1 MSKKGKKRKYIDLD
15 QNIGEYDEEQ
25 EKKDIDKT
33 LEFIQTTFSLTDDE
47 MTDLLNYEFLDEDL
61 RYFDRLASILIDR
74 QEKEREEEEKKEKE
88 KEKEK
93 EKKEQVISEEK
104 KDISKEEGKKSKLRE
119 YLESIDKK
127 DDNKD
132 DNMKNKIVKHKN
144 KSPIK
149 GNFSIKEAEEF
160 LKSTKNKNEIDLHGK
175 RLVESMYIV
184 HNKII
189 SLKQKKSEG
198 SLKEITLTIIT
209 GVGYHSVGGKPVLHP
224 NLTKWLKGERKYKV
238 DEKSRAGHI
247 FVTIY

>member
-1 MSKKGKKRKYIDLD
+1 MSKKGKKRKYIDFD

-61 RYFDRLASILIDR
+61 RDFDRLASILIDR
-74 QEKEREEEEKKEKE
+74 QEKQREEEEK

-104 KDISKEEGKKSKLRE
+104 KDISKEEGKKSKLKE

-127 DDNKD
+127 DDYND

-184 HNKII
+184 HNKIN
-189 SLKQKKSEG
+189 SLKQKKSEDC
-198 SLKEITLTIIT
+198 LKEITLTIIT
-209 GVGYHSVGGKPVLHP
+209 GVGYHSPGGKPVLHP
-224 NLTKWLKGERKYKV
+224 NLTKWLKAKRKYKV
-238 DEKSRAGHI
+238 DEKSKAGHI

>member
-61 RYFDRLASILIDR
+61 RDFDRLASILIDR

-104 KDISKEEGKKSKLRE
+104 KDISKE
-119 YLESIDKK
+119 
-127 DDNKD
+127 
-132 DNMKNKIVKHKN
+132 
-144 KSPIK
+144 
-149 GNFSIKEAEEF
+149 
-160 LKSTKNKNEIDLHGK
+160 
-175 RLVESMYIV
+175 
-184 HNKII
+184 
-189 SLKQKKSEG
+189 
-198 SLKEITLTIIT
+198 
-209 GVGYHSVGGKPVLHP
+209 
-224 NLTKWLKGERKYKV
+224 
-238 DEKSRAGHI
+238 
-247 FVTIY
+247 

>member
-61 RYFDRLASILIDR
+61 RDFDRLASILIDR
-74 QEKEREEEEKKEKE
+74 QEKQREEEEKR
-88 KEKEK
+88 EKEK

-132 DNMKNKIVKHKN
+132 DNKKNKIVKDKN

-160 LKSTKNKNEIDLHGK
+160 LKSIKNKNEIDLHGK

-184 HNKII
+184 HNKIN
-189 SLKQKKSEG
+189 SLKQKKSEDC
-198 SLKEITLTIIT
+198 LKEITLTIIT
-209 GVGYHSVGGKPVLHP
+209 GVGYHSEGGKPVLHP
-224 NLTKWLKGERKYKV
+224 NLTKWLKCERKYKV

>member
-61 RYFDRLASILIDR
+61 RDFDRLASILIDR
-74 QEKEREEEEKKEKE
+74 QEKQREEEEK

-93 EKKEQVISEEK
+93 EKKEQVISEEVN
-104 KDISKEEGKKSKLRE
+104 KDISKEEGKKSKLKE

-127 DDNKD
+127 DDYKD
-132 DNMKNKIVKHKN
+132 DNMKSKNKKGKHKN
-144 KSPIK
+144 KYLIK
-149 GNFSIKEAEEF
+149 KDFNIEKAEEF
-160 LKSTKNKNEIDLHGK
+160 LKSTKNKTEIDLHEK
-175 RLVESMYIV
+175 RLFESMYIV
-184 HNKII
+184 ENKIN
-189 SLKQKKSEG
+189 SLKQKKSEEC
-198 SLKEITLTIIT
+198 LKEITLTIIT
-209 GVGYHSVGGKPVLHP
+209 GVGYHSPGGKPVLHP
-224 NLTKWLKGERKYKV
+224 NLTKWLKAKRKYKV

>member
-61 RYFDRLASILIDR
+61 RDFDRLASILIDR
-74 QEKEREEEEKKEKE
+74 QEKQREEEEK

-160 LKSTKNKNEIDLHGK
+160 LKSIKNKNEIDLHGK